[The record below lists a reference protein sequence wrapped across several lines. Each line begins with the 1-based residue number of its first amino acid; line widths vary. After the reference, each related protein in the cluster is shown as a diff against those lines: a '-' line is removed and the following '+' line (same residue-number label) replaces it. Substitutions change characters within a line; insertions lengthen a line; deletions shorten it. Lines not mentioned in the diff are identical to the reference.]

1 MRVCNSGYF
10 AIVTVALKRARVS
23 YSWPSSKQAR
33 RSRCGEAP
41 SGTYV
46 GVSGFDVP
54 TRIRTWN
61 QGPSCDNVRSRVTLA
76 RCNRSM
82 VGPPGFEPGT
92 KGFANPDRFRPAR
105 TISSPAAE
113 CRFAGGV
120 RDALACDQGRS
131 SPQVV
136 SAPSDGVP
144 PAWLR
149 IASGRTAEVSLNSSR
164 SRPLLSR
171 RRHLL
176 DESPAL
182 TVEL

>member
-46 GVSGFDVP
+46 GVSGFDGPPGFEPGTKGRVA
-54 TRIRTWN
+54 TRFDRA
-61 QGPSCDNVRSRVTLA
+61 SRSHVS
-76 RCNRSM
+76 NRSM